1 MSEFGTERWFIFS
14 IFDGIGCIW
23 VGATNVLKF
32 STQSES
38 WLCFM
43 PRRASWRLTWSTLQ
57 QHFNHASK
65 RRNITRGRTVERL
78 CRDRPRRVKT
88 ALQRCTLQNGGSRKT
103 LMRENVTG
111 GLSPFNSIP
120 TWREATTLRLPTTIL
135 RLLSVSLKRN
145 RTFSIHLRW
154 PAGAGK
160 QRTGKR
166 ESNTRT
172 EETCKNEVA
181 WNF

>member
-1 MSEFGTERWFIFS
+1 MINFS
-14 IFDGIGCIW
+14 IFYGIGCFS
-23 VGATNVLKF
+23 VGARNVLKF

-43 PRRASWRLTWSTLQ
+43 PRWASWRLTWSTLQ

-65 RRNITRGRTVERL
+65 RRNITRGRTIYKL
-78 CRDRPRRVKT
+78 CRNHPRRGKT
-88 ALQRCTLQNGGSRKT
+88 ALQRYTIQNRGSRKT

-120 TWREATTLRLPTTIL
+120 TWREAPTLRLPTTIL
-135 RLLSVSLKRN
+135 HLLSVSLKRN
-145 RTFSIHLRW
+145 RMFSIHLCCLTCWGRK
-154 PAGAGK
+154 A
-160 QRTGKR
+160 
-166 ESNTRT
+166 

-181 WNF
+181 WNFKT